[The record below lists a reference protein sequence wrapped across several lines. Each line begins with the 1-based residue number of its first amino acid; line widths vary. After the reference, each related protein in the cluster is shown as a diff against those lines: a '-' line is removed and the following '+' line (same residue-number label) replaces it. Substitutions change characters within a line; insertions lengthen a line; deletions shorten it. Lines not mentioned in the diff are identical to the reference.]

1 MKEHE
6 KTIYGC
12 TIKRYSVKTDFGS
25 AKEVSN
31 FIKKLQG
38 MVKLNSLCL
47 ISDDGNG
54 KDDIVDNIRMSNIQN
69 LENTM
74 ADIISKKIDTVMI
87 DGRYKGKLL
96 ATGIHFKDKN
106 ICLYVTDNNGENCDE
121 VARFLEIE

>member
-12 TIKRYSVKTDFGS
+12 TIKRYSVNINCDS
-25 AKEVSN
+25 AKEVSD
-31 FIKKLQG
+31 FIEKLQG

-47 ISDDGNG
+47 ISDDGSG
-54 KDDIVDNIRMSNIQN
+54 KDKIVDNIRMSKISN
-69 LENTM
+69 LEDTM
-74 ADIISKKIDTVMI
+74 SDIINKKIDNVMI

-96 ATGIHFKDKN
+96 VTGIHFKDKN
-106 ICLYVTDNNGENCDE
+106 ICLYVTDASGENCDE